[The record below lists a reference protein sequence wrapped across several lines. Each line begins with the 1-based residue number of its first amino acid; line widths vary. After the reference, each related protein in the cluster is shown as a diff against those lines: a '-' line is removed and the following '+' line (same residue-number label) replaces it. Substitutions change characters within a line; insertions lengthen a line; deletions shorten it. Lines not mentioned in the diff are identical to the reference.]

1 MGFITFET
9 MSINTKKTFV
19 LFSGK
24 PEELIWKIKLD
35 DSANTLA
42 WESRTLD
49 KKVSFYAYNFLSQT
63 YLLQNFKF
71 EEDWL
76 LGLDFVNNG
85 IAYFHGFENEFSPVH
100 KGIIALDLNENKILW
115 QNFSVSVQQFTNKGI
130 IVFDAKISP
139 KVFQLLDFKTGHFI
153 SKLQLEDLYQT
164 QNIYNQI
171 ILPEFLE
178 AKEIWDSKH
187 QLIYNDLKIISIYK
201 NEANKRQQ
209 IIQVYKN
216 EALLFED
223 LLNADI
229 QKLSI
234 DTFFVW
240 LGKLVY
246 IKNKSE
252 IVSYLV

>member
-1 MGFITFET
+1 

-24 PEELIWKIKLD
+24 PEEMIWKIKLD
-35 DSANTLA
+35 DATQTLA
-42 WESRTLD
+42 WENRTLD
-49 KKVSFYAYNFLSQT
+49 KKVSFYAYNFSTQT
-63 YLLQNFKF
+63 HLLQNFKF

-76 LGLDFVNNG
+76 LGLDFVNAG

-100 KGIIALDLNENKILW
+100 KGIIALDLKENKILW
-115 QNFSVSVQQFTNKGI
+115 QNFSVSVQQFTKEGVV
-130 IVFDAKISP
+130 VFDAKIFP
-139 KVFQLLDFKTGHFI
+139 RAFQLLHYKNGELI
-153 SKLQLEDLYQT
+153 SKLQLKDLYQT
-164 QNIYNQI
+164 QSISNQI
-171 ILPEFLE
+171 FLPELI
-178 AKEIWDSKH
+178 ASTEIWDTQH
-187 QLIYNDLKIISIYK
+187 QLIYHDLKIISVYK
-201 NEANKRQQ
+201 NEADKTNQYL
-209 IIQVYKN
+209 QVYKN
-216 EALLFED
+216 EDLIFED